1 MASRRVLVFDDDSD
15 FLTLLKSTLGE
26 YGFEIQ
32 AVDPRSD
39 DIHRVKELKPEA
51 IFIAADDPK
60 KLGYALCTKL
70 KKSVGKKIPI
80 ILATSTISP
89 RNFALHGKMKMRADA
104 YLDKRSLSR
113 GELLHNLDELVG
125 LGTRTGPLPPVD
137 NEDMPDMLELS
148 SAEAKEDT
156 DIIDLEE
163 IVPAF
168 EILDETIESE
178 DDTIDSVPDQ
188 TDVMDDQTVDN
199 EVNSHN
205 GLDHRFDEQEKEIIR
220 LQRDLEDAR
229 RASRASPFS
238 SDFLNLQEEATQ
250 KDLEIER
257 LKKKIYDIKNE
268 ISSTQEPLKALVQKL
283 TEENRQASNILAQE
297 QQEHQQTR
305 QNFEAKVADLQLTIK
320 DTEKQHVAQMYDAE
334 ENHKSYLLKAEEE
347 HRREL
352 KDLEMNF
359 TEQIAQF
366 KKEKYD
372 EIESLR
378 QRANDEAQEASEFR
392 QRANDEAQKAS
403 DMLTEERQSH
413 QETRQNFEAKI
424 AELQDQHNAAL
435 EQAELEM
442 HSAHESSL
450 KQIQEELTEAEKDHK
465 NTLNA
470 LEEKYEAQIAQL
482 IDDKKAEI
490 ETLRQ
495 IQEELTKAE
504 KDHKHALNALEEEY
518 KAQIAQLK
526 DDKKAEIE
534 VLRQEAIEEPQ
545 KVADILVKE
554 QHQQIS
560 QQLEDK
566 IHDLQAAI
574 NDAEMQQ
581 EAQLRD
587 EEVTP
592 KEEKPE
598 TDLLKDEEEL
608 EVDLEAP
615 EEKKPTKQISPPL
628 KEEKDEIEEE
638 EPPDDDEEPPDEWL
652 EL

>member
-51 IFIAADDPK
+51 IFIAADDPN

-70 KKSVGKKIPI
+70 KKTVGKKIPI

-137 NEDMPDMLELS
+137 NEDMSDMLERS
-148 SAEAKEDT
+148 SAEVNEDT

-163 IVPAF
+163 SVPTF
-168 EILDETIESE
+168 EILNDTIESE
-178 DDTIDSVPDQ
+178 DDTINSVPDQ

-199 EVNSHN
+199 EVDSYND
-205 GLDHRFDEQEKEIIR
+205 LDHRFEEQEKEIIR

-238 SDFLNLQEEATQ
+238 NDFLSLQEDASQ

-257 LKKKIYDIKNE
+257 LKKKIYDIKHE

-283 TEENRQASNILAQE
+283 TEENRQASSILAQE
-297 QQEHQQTR
+297 QQTHQQTR

-320 DTEKQHVAQMYDAE
+320 DTEKQHVAQLYDE
-334 ENHKSYLLKAEEE
+334 EEKHKSYLLKAEEE
-347 HRREL
+347 HRRDL
-352 KDLEMNF
+352 QALEMNF

-378 QRANDEAQEASEFR
+378 QK
-392 QRANDEAQKAS
+392 ANDEAQKASELRQKAIDEAQKASELRQKATDEAQRAS
-403 DMLTEERQSH
+403 DMLTEERQAH
-413 QETRQNFEAKI
+413 QESRQNFEAKM
-424 AELQDQHNAAL
+424 AELTDQHTAAL
-435 EQAELEM
+435 EQAELEK
-442 HSAHESSL
+442 HSAHESSM
-450 KQIQEELTEAEKDHK
+450 KQIQEELT
-465 NTLNA
+465 
-470 LEEKYEAQIAQL
+470 
-482 IDDKKAEI
+482 
-490 ETLRQ
+490 
-495 IQEELTKAE
+495 
-504 KDHKHALNALEEEY
+504 
-518 KAQIAQLK
+518 
-526 DDKKAEIE
+526 
-534 VLRQEAIEEPQ
+534 
-545 KVADILVKE
+545 
-554 QHQQIS
+554 
-560 QQLEDK
+560 
-566 IHDLQAAI
+566 
-574 NDAEMQQ
+574 
-581 EAQLRD
+581 
-587 EEVTP
+587 
-592 KEEKPE
+592 
-598 TDLLKDEEEL
+598 
-608 EVDLEAP
+608 
-615 EEKKPTKQISPPL
+615 
-628 KEEKDEIEEE
+628 
-638 EPPDDDEEPPDEWL
+638 
-652 EL
+652 

>member
-1 MASRRVLVFDDDSD
+1 MASRRVLVFDADSD

-32 AVDPRSD
+32 AVDPMSY

-51 IFIAADDPK
+51 IFIAADDPG
-60 KLGYALCTKL
+60 KLGYELCTKF
-70 KKSVGKKIPI
+70 KKTVGKKIPI

-137 NEDMPDMLELS
+137 NEDLSDKLERS
-148 SAEAKEDT
+148 SAEAKDDT
-156 DIIDLEE
+156 DIIDFEE
-163 IVPAF
+163 LVPTF
-168 EILDETIESE
+168 EILNDAIESE
-178 DDTIDSVPDQ
+178 DDTINSVPDQ
-188 TDVMDDQTVDN
+188 TDVMDEPTVDN
-199 EVNSHN
+199 EVNSYN
-205 GLDHRFDEQEKEIIR
+205 GADDRLEEQENEIIR

-229 RASRASPFS
+229 RAARTSPFS
-238 SDFLNLQEEATQ
+238 NDFLSLQEEVTQ

-257 LKKKIYDIKNE
+257 LKKKIHDIKNE

-283 TEENRQASNILAQE
+283 TEENRQASSILAQE
-297 QQEHQQTR
+297 QQAHQQTR

-320 DTEKQHVAQMYDAE
+320 DTEKQHVAQMYDE
-334 ENHKSYLLKAEEE
+334 EEKHKSYLLKAEEE

-352 KDLEMNF
+352 QALEMNF

-378 QRANDEAQEASEFR
+378 QKSTDEAQKASELR
-392 QRANDEAQKAS
+392 QKTIDEAQKAS
-403 DMLTEERQSH
+403 DMLTEERQAH
-413 QETRQNFEAKI
+413 QESRQDFEAKI
-424 AELQDQHNAAL
+424 AELQDQHTAAL
-435 EQAELEM
+435 EQAELEK
-442 HSAHESSL
+442 HSAHESSM
-450 KQIQEELTEAEKDHK
+450 KQIQEELTE
-465 NTLNA
+465 
-470 LEEKYEAQIAQL
+470 
-482 IDDKKAEI
+482 
-490 ETLRQ
+490 
-495 IQEELTKAE
+495 AE

-518 KAQIAQLK
+518 KEQIAQLQ
-526 DDKKAEIE
+526 DEKKAEIE
-534 VLRQEAIEEPQ
+534 AL
-545 KVADILVKE
+545 KK
-554 QHQQIS
+554 
-560 QQLEDK
+560 
-566 IHDLQAAI
+566 
-574 NDAEMQQ
+574 

-592 KEEKPE
+592 KEEEPDTDLFKDEEDLETDLEIPE
-598 TDLLKDEEEL
+598 DIEEKSDTDLLKDEEDLEADLETPEDKEEKPDTDLLKDEEDL

-615 EEKKPTKQISPPL
+615 EEKKPTKQISPPQ
-628 KEEKDEIEEE
+628 KEKKTEIEE
-638 EPPDDDEEPPDEWL
+638 EEPPDEWL

>member
-32 AVDPRSD
+32 AADPKSD

-51 IFIAADDPK
+51 IFIAADDPDK
-60 KLGYALCTKL
+60 QGYALCTKF
-70 KKSVGKKIPI
+70 KKTVGKKIPI
-80 ILATSTISP
+80 ILTTSTISP
-89 RNFALHGKMKMRADA
+89 RNFALHGKMKMRANA

-125 LGTRTGPLPPVD
+125 LGTLTGPLPLVD
-137 NEDMPDMLELS
+137 NEDLSDMVEQS
-148 SAEAKEDT
+148 SVEAKENT

-163 IVPAF
+163 LVPTF

-199 EVNSHN
+199 EANSHN
-205 GLDHRFDEQEKEIIR
+205 GLDHRFEEQEKEIIS

-229 RASRASPFS
+229 RAARTSPFS
-238 SDFLNLQEEATQ
+238 SDFLNLQEEAAQ
-250 KDLEIER
+250 NNLEIER
-257 LKKKIYDIKNE
+257 LKKKIYDIKHE

-283 TEENRQASNILAQE
+283 TEENRQASSILAQE
-297 QQEHQQTR
+297 QQAHQQTR

-320 DTEKQHVAQMYDAE
+320 DTERQHVAQLYDE
-334 ENHKSYLLKAEEE
+334 EEKHKSYLLKAEEE

-359 TEQIAQF
+359 TEQIAQL

-378 QRANDEAQEASEFR
+378 QK
-392 QRANDEAQKAS
+392 ANDEAQKAS
-403 DMLTEERQSH
+403 ELRQKVNDEAQKASELRQRATDEAQRASDMLAQERQAH

-424 AELQDQHNAAL
+424 TELQYQLTAAI
-435 EQAELEM
+435 EQAELEK
-442 HSAHESSL
+442 HSAHESSM
-450 KQIQEELTEAEKDHK
+450 K
-465 NTLNA
+465 
-470 LEEKYEAQIAQL
+470 
-482 IDDKKAEI
+482 
-490 ETLRQ
+490 Q

-504 KDHKHALNALEEEY
+504 KDHKQALNALEEKY

-526 DDKKAEIE
+526 DDKKAEIDA
-534 VLRQEAIEEPQ
+534 LRQEATEEPQ
-545 KVADILVKE
+545 KVADMLVKE
-554 QHQQIS
+554 QQSHQQIR

-566 IHDLQAAI
+566 IHDLQSTI
-574 NDAEMQQ
+574 NDAEKQQ

-592 KEEKPE
+592 KEEKSE
-598 TDLLKDEEEL
+598 TDLRKDEEEL
-608 EVDLEAP
+608 EVDPEAP
-615 EEKKPTKQISPPL
+615 EEKKPAKQISPPQ
-628 KEEKDEIEEE
+628 KEKKAEIEE
-638 EPPDDDEEPPDEWL
+638 EEPPDEWL

>member
-32 AVDPRSD
+32 AEDPSSV
-39 DIHRVKELKPEA
+39 DIHRVKELEPEA
-51 IFIAADDPK
+51 IFIAADDPG
-60 KLGYALCTKL
+60 KLGYELCTKF
-70 KKSVGKKIPI
+70 KKTVGKKIPI

-125 LGTRTGPLPPVD
+125 LGTRTGPLPQVD
-137 NEDMPDMLELS
+137 AEDMPDMLERS
-148 SAEAKEDT
+148 SAEVKEDT
-156 DIIDLEE
+156 DIIDQEE
-163 IVPAF
+163 LVPTF
-168 EILDETIESE
+168 EILNDTIESE
-178 DDTIDSVPDQ
+178 DDTINSVPDQ

-199 EVNSHN
+199 EVNSYN
-205 GLDHRFDEQEKEIIR
+205 GLDHRFEEQEKEIIR

-229 RASRASPFS
+229 RAARASPFS
-238 SDFLNLQEEATQ
+238 KDFLSLQEEAAQ
-250 KDLEIER
+250 KNLEIER
-257 LKKKIYDIKNE
+257 LKKKIYDIKHE

-283 TEENRQASNILAQE
+283 TEENRQASSILAQE
-297 QQEHQQTR
+297 QQTHQQTR

-320 DTEKQHVAQMYDAE
+320 DTEKQHVAQLYDE
-334 ENHKSYLLKAEEE
+334 EEKHKSYLLKAEEE

-352 KDLEMNF
+352 QALEMNF

-378 QRANDEAQEASEFR
+378 QKSTDEAQKASELR
-392 QRANDEAQKAS
+392 QNASDEAQKAS
-403 DMLTEERQSH
+403 DMLTNERQAH
-413 QETRQNFEAKI
+413 QESRQDFEVKM

-435 EQAELEM
+435 EQAELEK

-450 KQIQEELTEAEKDHK
+450 KQIQEKLTE
-465 NTLNA
+465 
-470 LEEKYEAQIAQL
+470 
-482 IDDKKAEI
+482 
-490 ETLRQ
+490 
-495 IQEELTKAE
+495 AE
-504 KDHKHALNALEEEY
+504 KDHKHALNALEEKY
-518 KAQIAQLK
+518 KAQIVQLK

-534 VLRQEAIEEPQ
+534 ALRQEATDEPQ
-545 KVADILVKE
+545 KVADMLVEE
-554 QHQQIS
+554 QQSQQQLR
-560 QQLEDK
+560 QQLEEK
-566 IHDLQAAI
+566 IHELQAAI
-574 NDAEMQQ
+574 NDAKKQQ
-581 EAQLRD
+581 GAQLRD

-592 KEEKPE
+592 KEEKFE

-608 EVDLEAP
+608 EADLEAP
-615 EEKKPTKQISPPL
+615 EEKKPTKQISPPQ
-628 KEEKDEIEEE
+628 KEKKAEIEE
-638 EPPDDDEEPPDEWL
+638 EEPPDEWL